1 MRSFGRQFRVDLLG
15 LVLLLLGCRGAEES
29 ARADA
34 SAEAKAPARA
44 ADPTRE
50 TTVAEETP
58 GCARADGYLRALELA
73 EPPAGFRVGDDLV
86 DEPLALDDRLEFR
99 IVGEPTFD
107 EGRLRVAAVLANPTN
122 EPIDLDVVTGGVAGL
137 SSLPFTLRL
146 DPPPRSHPG
155 LGQES
160 FTAPEVYPGVVRW
173 TIPASSELH
182 LSAYECVARHDL
194 SPGTRL
200 RIHYALQTASEPKPR
215 GTLEARVPE
224 ALGAR

>member
-1 MRSFGRQFRVDLLG
+1 MCSFGRQFRVDLLG
-15 LVLLLLGCRGAEES
+15 LVLVLLGCRGAEES
-29 ARADA
+29 ARAGT
-34 SAEAKAPARA
+34 SVEAKTPARA
-44 ADPTRE
+44 ADPRRE
-50 TTVAEETP
+50 STVEETP

-73 EPPAGFRVGDDLV
+73 EPPAGFRAGAELV
-86 DEPLALDDRLEFR
+86 DEPLALDERLEFR

-107 EGRLRVAAVLANPTN
+107 EGRLRVSAILANPTE

-160 FTAPEVYPGVVRW
+160 FTAPEVYPGVIRW
-173 TIPASSELH
+173 TLPAKSELH

-200 RIHYALQTASEPKPR
+200 RIHYALETASEPKPR

-224 ALGAR
+224 ASG